1 MADFAER
8 LKSLRLQ
15 AGLTQ
20 RELAEKLGI
29 AHSTLGM
36 YELGKRVPDIDTMD
50 SIADYFNVTI
60 DYISGKDSRSL
71 YYLTPEQAQFAQEMF
86 EKPGQRTL
94 FDMTKN
100 ATPEQMDAIRDIVK
114 SIMKLGDKK

>member
-71 YYLTPEQAQFAQEMF
+71 YYLTPAFFM
-86 EKPGQRTL
+86 P
-94 FDMTKN
+94 
-100 ATPEQMDAIRDIVK
+100 
-114 SIMKLGDKK
+114 S